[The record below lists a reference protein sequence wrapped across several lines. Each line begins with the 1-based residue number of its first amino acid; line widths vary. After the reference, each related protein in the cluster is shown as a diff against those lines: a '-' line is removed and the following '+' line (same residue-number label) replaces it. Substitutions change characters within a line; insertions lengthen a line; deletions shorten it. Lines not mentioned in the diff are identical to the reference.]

1 MWARTPVLC
10 TVRLV
15 GFILALGAATLS
27 TRIALD
33 AQQAQQPA
41 PATTPPAQAP
51 AQRPA
56 QAVRRGFEADKY
68 GIGLKRPVLQGACK
82 SCPWG
87 SLADVIKQMMAP
99 YGYDVAICYSC
110 SGADSTRTVAKRLVS
125 VEVTDRQ
132 YGEGTPFGPDAPMDF
147 GVTNLTGVLSAYRG
161 QIADLPEGKMLR
173 LIARIEQ
180 PSYIMMAVTKESGL
194 TDLKQVRER
203 KMPVRILGGNAA
215 IQEYY
220 GLTAKDV
227 EALGGRIYAG
237 NNLLKNP
244 NFDVIIGGGVLA
256 NNPEGNMWYE
266 MTIKKD
272 LVFLPIPE
280 EVRQRLVKDNPLA
293 QLVNLPFR
301 YMRGVPDT
309 PIASVGTS
317 GTAVYGREDM
327 PESFAYDVAKAIDEH
342 RDLLKWAIMPF
353 SFDSAT
359 VADGAG
365 VPLHPGAAR
374 YYREH
379 GYLK

>member
-1 MWARTPVLC
+1 M
-10 TVRLV
+10 
-15 GFILALGAATLS
+15 
-27 TRIALD
+27 
-33 AQQAQQPA
+33 QA
-41 PATTPPAQAP
+41 
-51 AQRPA
+51 
-56 QAVRRGFEADKY
+56 
-68 GIGLKRPVLQGACK
+68 ACK
-82 SCPWG
+82 ACPWG
-87 SLADVIKQMMAP
+87 ALAEIVKTMMAP
-99 YGYDVAICYSC
+99 YGYDVAICHSC
-110 SGADSTRTVAKRLVS
+110 SAANATPTVAKRLPS
-125 VEVTDRQ
+125 VPVTERQ
-132 YGEGTPFGPDAPMDF
+132 VFFGVTPGPPAPMDF
-147 GVTNLTGVLSAYRG
+147 GATQLGGVVSAYRG
-161 QIADLPEGKMLR
+161 QTRDLPEGRDLR
-173 LIARIEQ
+173 LLARIEQ
-180 PSYIMMAVTKESGL
+180 PSYLMIAVTKESGL
-194 TDLKQVRER
+194 TDLKQIRER

-227 EALGGRIYAG
+227 EALGGKILAG

-266 MTIKKD
+266 MTIRKD
-272 LVFLPIPE
+272 LIFLPIPE